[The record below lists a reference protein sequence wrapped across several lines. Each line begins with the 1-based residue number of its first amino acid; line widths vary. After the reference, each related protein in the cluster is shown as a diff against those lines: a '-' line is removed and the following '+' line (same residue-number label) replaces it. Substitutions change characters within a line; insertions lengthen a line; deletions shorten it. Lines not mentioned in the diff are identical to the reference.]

1 VNQLFDGTNVL
12 QIDQHKRSW
21 LEMLF
26 SLEQRNQYAISGG
39 GRHRGFAVEQGTA
52 FLDRVKRILLGS
64 HRPLHLLVLGAND
77 QPILSMSRPWYWI
90 FSNMTV
96 SDGSGR
102 VIGSVIKRWG
112 FVTKKY
118 ELFEGTRSFANI
130 SSGIFKIWTFPVFS
144 TSGQQIATISKKW
157 GGLLKE
163 YISDADKFG
172 VSFDSQTL
180 TDAQK
185 AVIFAAA
192 LSIDFD
198 YFENNNK
205 R

>member
-1 VNQLFDGTNVL
+1 MKQLFEGTSVL
-12 QIDQHKRSW
+12 QIDQHARSW
-21 LEMLF
+21 WEILLDW
-26 SLEQRNQYAISGG
+26 EQRNQYTISGNG
-39 GRHRGFAVEQGTA
+39 HHRGYAVEQGKTL
-52 FLDRVKRILLGS
+52 LDRIKRVFLGS
-64 HRPLHLLVLGAND
+64 HRPLHLLVFTGND
-77 QPILSMSRPWYWI
+77 QVTLSMTRPFYWI
-90 FSNMTV
+90 FSEMTV

-102 VIGSVIKRWG
+102 VIGMVRKRWG

-118 ELFEGTRSFANI
+118 DLLEGGKEFAKI

-144 TSGQQIATISKKW
+144 TSGPQIATISKKW

-172 VSFDSQTL
+172 VSFDSERL